1 MRASDLA
8 VPLPL
13 VDRHTTALQAARLVA
28 REGLTA
34 VVITDEHGMP
44 RTAVPAVDVLGLL
57 IPGFLRDDIR
67 LAQVYDEKAA
77 EELWLHAGRRM
88 LADLLDDDDL
98 HQPALLTIEPDA
110 TIVEVAARMSH
121 DHVQIAVLR
130 TEPGT
135 VPLFIRM
142 PALMDAI
149 LTLCGDGD
157 GRPAA

>member
-1 MRASDLA
+1 MQASDLA
-8 VPLPL
+8 LPLPL

-28 REGLTA
+28 REQLTA
-34 VVITDEHGMP
+34 LVITDEHGRP
-44 RTAVPAVDVLGLL
+44 TTVVPAVDVLGLL

-77 EELWLHAGRRM
+77 EELWLDAGRRM
-88 LADLLDDDDL
+88 LADLLDDDDI
-98 HQPALLTIEPDA
+98 HQTALLSIEPDA

-121 DHVQIAVLR
+121 AHVQIAVVR
-130 TEPGT
+130 PEPEA
-135 VPLFIRM
+135 VPLFVTM

-157 GRPAA
+157 GRPTA

>member
-28 REGLTA
+28 REGLTGL
-34 VVITDEHGMP
+34 VITDERGTP
-44 RTAVPAVDVLGLL
+44 QTAVPAVDVLGLL

-67 LAQVYDEKAA
+67 LAQVYDQKAA
-77 EELWLHAGRRM
+77 EELWLDAGRRT

-98 HQPALLTIEPDA
+98 HQAALLQIEPDA
-110 TIVEVAARMSH
+110 TILEVAARMSH
-121 DHVQIAVLR
+121 AHVQIAVVKSR
-130 TEPGT
+130 PGAA
-135 VPLFIRM
+135 PLFVTM

-149 LTLCGDGD
+149 LTLCGDG
-157 GRPAA
+157 RPTG